1 MPLQPSHSAAEDSI
15 DRGSGALRCFVLGGA
30 ILAIRVAARVPVPA
44 GAQVVRS
51 GHRPVGAPRH
61 AAPHVKRFVQSAAAH
76 QLPKLRSSVGIP
88 PLHGVRSTR
97 A

>member
-1 MPLQPSHSAAEDSI
+1 MPLQLSQSAAEDSL

-30 ILAIRVAARVPVPA
+30 ILAIGVAARVPVPA

-61 AAPHVKRFVQSAAAH
+61 AAPHVKRFVQSAAAAQPPH
-76 QLPKLRSSVGIP
+76 TASSFVGISP
-88 PLHGVRSTR
+88 VHGVRF
-97 A
+97 